1 MECFFACAY
10 GPQST
15 FVAPIMHT
23 IIFLREIVC
32 ALFQLRL
39 RQYWQLCTLS
49 LAVLRN
55 NAVNFFYCG
64 YLDSAL
70 EHSWVDAC
78 SLYKK
83 KKSFITAHTSPC
95 SIFETSIDVLAKNI
109 AKSLCYLIWFDLQC
123 IDWQCSFIILN
134 IWYLRIIEK
143 QTLALPHDFKLTGFA
158 ARHAFLELA
167 SLHNTEAVQE
177 SSTFVSLERN
187 NCVLTLVYVC

>member
-83 KKSFITAHTSPC
+83 KKKFYHRTH
-95 SIFETSIDVLAKNI
+95 I
-109 AKSLCYLIWFDLQC
+109 ALFHFWDKYWRACEKHCEESLLFDLIWLTVHWLTVQFYHFKYLILTNNRETNVGSATRLQTYRLC
-123 IDWQCSFIILN
+123 CTACLSWV
-134 IWYLRIIEK
+134 
-143 QTLALPHDFKLTGFA
+143 GFFA
-158 ARHAFLELA
+158 
-167 SLHNTEAVQE
+167 
-177 SSTFVSLERN
+177 
-187 NCVLTLVYVC
+187 